1 MLWCRHF
8 SKLFA
13 CVRSFKPHKSPVN
26 CRYCALQYI
35 EKETMAKT
43 TKITYIKLLVPRW
56 VSIPS
61 RLTPAST
68 FYWYSN
74 WVLLRYTALAALL
87 CILVFP
93 CLFVNSLMESKVL
106 YIYFLRIYPS
116 IWHIEGCYDSW
127 MNVQPCFQEHDI
139 TLETSLK
146 AEVWNPSPSKG
157 QWMGFSVSVTPS
169 LSRIVGNILWIFFF
183 FL

>member
-13 CVRSFKPHKSPVN
+13 CVRSCKPHKSPVSY
-26 CRYCALQYI
+26 RYYPLQYI

-93 CLFVNSLMESKVL
+93 CLFVNSLMESKVFS
-106 YIYFLRIYPS
+106 IYFLFINCP
-116 IWHIEGCYDSW
+116 IWFSFLSFSFLIS
-127 MNVQPCFQEHDI
+127 F
-139 TLETSLK
+139 L
-146 AEVWNPSPSKG
+146 
-157 QWMGFSVSVTPS
+157 SVSSFPFLSFVCFWTDNFHEMAHVQVFCS
-169 LSRIVGNILWIFFF
+169 LARREPFSSILCCSA
-183 FL
+183 L